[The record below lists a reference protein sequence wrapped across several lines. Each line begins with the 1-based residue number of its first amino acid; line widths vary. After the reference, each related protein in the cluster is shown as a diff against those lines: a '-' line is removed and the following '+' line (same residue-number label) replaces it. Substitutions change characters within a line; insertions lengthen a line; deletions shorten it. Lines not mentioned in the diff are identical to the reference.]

1 MLISNGRAYD
11 ISDHGLEGK
20 HSMTINVESL
30 LADITPEA
38 PCGEDLAYDQA
49 MLLLDNE
56 FRGKPEQQMGDS
68 ISEAVE
74 PNWENVKD
82 MAVSLLERS
91 RDLRVIIQ
99 LTAALIELEGV
110 EGLKS
115 GLSLL
120 QQSLARHWE
129 HVHPQLDSED
139 DNDPLER
146 VNIIAAITTP
156 MATIGDPLMF
166 RSRVQALALTES
178 RQLGSF
184 GYRDIIRAQSGAPAS
199 EGENDKAASSSEI
212 EAAFQDTELD
222 VLVSIYEGVQ
232 QSRETVLTIDST
244 LTDLVGV
251 GSAAN
256 FEGLIEDLKAMEHE
270 LGERLRQ
277 RGYGVAEEEDAEADG
292 QGGSTGAALSG
303 EVSSP
308 RDAELALG
316 KVIRYYEQQEPSSPV
331 PMLVKVASSMIS
343 KSFVEISSV
352 LPPDTVEL
360 IIRICSPNE
369 EN

>member
-1 MLISNGRAYD
+1 
-11 ISDHGLEGK
+11 
-20 HSMTINVESL
+20 MTIDVESL
-30 LADITPEA
+30 LSDITPEA
-38 PCGEDLAYDQA
+38 PCGEDLSYDQA

-56 FRGKPEQQMGDS
+56 FRGKPEQQIGDS

-74 PNWENVKD
+74 PNWENVKE
-82 MAVSLLERS
+82 MAISLLERS

-99 LTAALIELEGV
+99 LTVALTELEGV
-110 EGLKS
+110 EGLKI

-120 QQSLARHWE
+120 QQSLSRHWE
-129 HVHPQLDSED
+129 HVHPQLDPED

-146 VNIIAAITTP
+146 VNIISSITTP
-156 MATIGDPLMF
+156 TATLGDPVRF
-166 RSRVQALALTES
+166 RDRVQGAPLTDS
-178 RQLGSF
+178 RQLGRF
-184 GYRDIIRAQSGAPAS
+184 GYRDIMRAQSGATVS
-199 EGENDKAASSSEI
+199 EDEGGKAASSSEI

-222 VLVSIYEGVQ
+222 VLVAFYEGIQ

-256 FEGLIEDLKAMEHE
+256 FEGLLDDLKAIEHE
-270 LGERLRQ
+270 LVERLRQ
-277 RGYGVAEEEDAEADG
+277 RGYGVAEDEEAAADG
-292 QGGSTGAALSG
+292 QGGATGAALSG
-303 EVSSP
+303 EVTSP

-316 KVIRYYEQQEPSSPV
+316 KVIRYYEQNEPSSPV

-360 IIRICSPNE
+360 IIRICSPSE

>member
-1 MLISNGRAYD
+1 MSID
-11 ISDHGLEGK
+11 
-20 HSMTINVESL
+20 VESL
-30 LADITPEA
+30 LSDITPEA
-38 PCGEDLAYDQA
+38 PCGEDMAYDQA

-74 PNWENVKD
+74 PNWETVKD
-82 MAVSLLERS
+82 MAISILERS

-99 LTAALIELEGV
+99 LTGALIELEGV
-110 EGLKS
+110 EGLKT
-115 GLSLL
+115 GLTLL
-120 QQSLARHWE
+120 HQTLANHWE
-129 HVHPQLDSED
+129 HVHPQLDPED

-146 VNIIAAITTP
+146 VNIISAITTP
-156 MATIGDPLMF
+156 PATIGDPLKF
-166 RSRVQALALTES
+166 RYRVQSAALTDS
-178 RQLGSF
+178 RQLGRF
-184 GYRDIIRAQSGAPAS
+184 GYRDIIRAQSGAT
-199 EGENDKAASSSEI
+199 EGDSAGTPPASSSEI

-222 VLVSIYEGVQ
+222 TLVATYEGIQ
-232 QSRETVLTIDST
+232 QSRETVMSIDST
-244 LTDLVGV
+244 LTELVGV
-251 GSAAN
+251 GAAAN
-256 FEGLIEDLKAMEHE
+256 FEGLLDDLKSIENE
-270 LGERLRQ
+270 LGDRLRQ
-277 RGYGVAEEEDAEADG
+277 RGYGVAEEVEEGEDG
-292 QGGSTGAALSG
+292 QGGTPGAALSG
-303 EVSSP
+303 EVTSP

-316 KVIRYYEQQEPSSPV
+316 KVIRYYEQNEPSSPV

>member
-1 MLISNGRAYD
+1 
-11 ISDHGLEGK
+11 
-20 HSMTINVESL
+20 MTIDVESL
-30 LADITPEA
+30 LSDITPEA

-82 MAVSLLERS
+82 MAISLLERS

-99 LTAALIELEGV
+99 LTAALIELEGI

-120 QQSLARHWE
+120 QQSLTRHWE
-129 HVHPQLDSED
+129 HVHPQLDPED

-146 VNIIAAITTP
+146 VNIVSAITTP
-156 MATIGDPLMF
+156 TATLGDPLRF
-166 RSRVQALALTES
+166 RYRVQGAPLTDS
-178 RQLGSF
+178 RQLGRF
-184 GYRDIIRAQSGAPAS
+184 GYRDILRAQSGAPAS
-199 EGENDKAASSSEI
+199 EDDGDKAASSSEI

-222 VLVSIYEGVQ
+222 ALVAVYEGIQ

-244 LTDLVGV
+244 LTELVGV

-256 FEGLIEDLKAMEHE
+256 FEGLLDDLKSIEHE

-277 RGYGVAEEEDAEADG
+277 RGYGVAEEEEEGADG
-292 QGGSTGAALSG
+292 QGAAPGAALSG
-303 EVSSP
+303 EVTSP

-316 KVIRYYEQQEPSSPV
+316 KVIRYYEQNEPSSPV

-360 IIRICSPNE
+360 IIRICSPSE

>member
-1 MLISNGRAYD
+1 
-11 ISDHGLEGK
+11 
-20 HSMTINVESL
+20 
-30 LADITPEA
+30 
-38 PCGEDLAYDQA
+38 
-49 MLLLDNE
+49 
-56 FRGKPEQQMGDS
+56 MGDS

-82 MAVSLLERS
+82 MAISLLERS

-129 HVHPQLDSED
+129 HVHPQLDPED

-146 VNIIAAITTP
+146 VNIISAITTP
-156 MATIGDPLMF
+156 PATIGDPLRF
-166 RSRVQALALTES
+166 RYRVQTLPLTDS
-178 RQLGSF
+178 RQLGRF
-184 GYRDIIRAQSGAPAS
+184 GYRDIMRAQSGESAS
-199 EGENDKAASSSEI
+199 DTEADGEKAASSSEI

-222 VLVSIYEGVQ
+222 TLVAIYEGIQ

-244 LTDLVGV
+244 LTEFVGV

-256 FEGLIEDLKAMEHE
+256 FEGLLEDLKAIEHE

-277 RGYGVAEEEDAEADG
+277 RGYGVAEEGEAAADG
-292 QGGSTGAALSG
+292 QGGATGAALSG
-303 EVSSP
+303 EVTSP

-316 KVIRYYEQQEPSSPV
+316 KVIRYYEQHEPSSPV